1 VLRAV
6 RQALDKAITSGHVT
20 VTTPP
25 RCHRRELA
33 HLSADLHAILHAA
46 MQVESPL
53 FKYRAGPYRRN
64 QQDGLLFTAVGPNPD
79 PERWEATVWMPIAP
93 EAFLARA
100 AAFFGEGQPYSVA
113 LEVGPTQA
121 LEDAL
126 RERNWQLD
134 EEEPAMVLSP
144 IPTRLPPPPDE
155 LKFSLVSD
163 DTSYADFF
171 TVSATRQVP
180 SLAAATA
187 PGVALLVGYV
197 DGKPVTTGRL
207 SVLDHVGDITSI
219 ATLESYR
226 RRGYGGAMTFAVAAE
241 AERRGCASA
250 ILSATEMGY
259 PLYMKLG
266 FQPVCVYRT
275 YVPPEL

>member
-1 VLRAV
+1 MT
-6 RQALDKAITSGHVT
+6 ISGHVT
-20 VTTPP
+20 VTTAPP
-25 RCHRRELA
+25 RHHRRDRA
-33 HLSADLHAILHAA
+33 HLTADLHAILHAA

-53 FKYRAGPYRRN
+53 FKYHAGPHRRN

-79 PERWEATVWMPIAP
+79 PERWEATVWAPIAP

-100 AAFFGEGQPYSVA
+100 AAFFGDFQPYSVA
-113 LEVGPTQA
+113 LEVGPTRA

-126 RERNWQLD
+126 RERYWQLD

-144 IPTRLPPPPDE
+144 IPTGLPSPPDE
-155 LKFSLVSD
+155 LKVSRVSD
-163 DTSYADFF
+163 DESYAAFF
-171 TVSATRQVP
+171 MVSATTQVP

-207 SVLDHVGDITSI
+207 SVLDHVGGITSI
-219 ATLESYR
+219 TTLESYR
-226 RRGYGGAMTFAVAAE
+226 RRGYGAAMTLAVAAE
-241 AERRGCASA
+241 AARRGCASA

-259 PLYMKLG
+259 PLYVKLG
-266 FQPVCVYRT
+266 FQQVCVYRT
-275 YVPPEL
+275 YVPPEQ